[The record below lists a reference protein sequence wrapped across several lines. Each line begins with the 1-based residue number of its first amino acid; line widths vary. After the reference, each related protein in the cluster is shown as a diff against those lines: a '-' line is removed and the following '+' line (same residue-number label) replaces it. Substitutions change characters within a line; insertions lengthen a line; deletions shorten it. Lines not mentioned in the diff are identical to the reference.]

1 MLSRIKKILPDEK
14 RKSLSKTFHRMK
26 NFGFDYFP
34 GDNVE
39 SLRDKINLYFKLF
52 PSGKKDFLREI
63 EFINTQSRSDTKF
76 SYILPYE
83 FVFDYVSSNV
93 QVLKDEDSGLYYVMH
108 NGKKLFYSSD
118 HTDPAKV
125 AFTYNCICIEQ
136 DLRSPHRYLTDSFK
150 VNEGDTVLDI
160 GAAEGNFALDVI
172 EEAGRVILFET
183 DEKWIEALKL
193 TFEPW
198 RDKVEIVNK
207 FVSNVDNEKCI
218 TLKKLFSET
227 KIDFIKMDV
236 EGAEVE
242 ILESSEDILKDANDL
257 KLAVCTYHTSSDKES
272 VEKILNKCG
281 YDCEATPGFMLFIY
295 SHLTPPYF
303 RKVLLRATKRK
314 S

>member
-1 MLSRIKKILPDEK
+1 
-14 RKSLSKTFHRMK
+14 MK

-34 GDNVE
+34 GDSVE
-39 SLRDKINLYFKLF
+39 SLREKINLCFKLF
-52 PSGKKDFLREI
+52 PSAKKNFAKEI
-63 EFINTQSRSDTKF
+63 EFINTQSKADIKF

-83 FVFDYVSSNV
+83 FVFDYDSSKV
-93 QVLKDEDSGLYYVMH
+93 QVLKDDASGLHYVMH

-118 HTDPAKV
+118 HTNPAKV

-136 DLRSPHRYLTDSFK
+136 DLRSPHRYLTESFN

-160 GAAEGNFALDVI
+160 GAAEGNFALDVV
-172 EEAGRVILFET
+172 EKAGRLILFET
-183 DEKWIEALKL
+183 DEKWIEALQH

-198 RDKVEIVNK
+198 KEKVTIINK
-207 FVSNVDNEKCI
+207 FVSNVDNHKCI
-218 TLKKLFSET
+218 TLKRLFNET

-242 ILESSEDILKDANDL
+242 ILESSEDILKDAHDL
-257 KLAVCTYHTSSDKES
+257 KLAVCTYHTSADKDS
-272 VEKILNKCG
+272 VESSLNKCG
-281 YDCEATPGFMLFIY
+281 YTCEPTPGFMLFLY